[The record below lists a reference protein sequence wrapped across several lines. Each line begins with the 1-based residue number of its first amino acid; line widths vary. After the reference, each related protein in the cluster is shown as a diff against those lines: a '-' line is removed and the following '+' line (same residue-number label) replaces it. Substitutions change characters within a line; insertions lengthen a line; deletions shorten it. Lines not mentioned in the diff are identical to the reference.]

1 METYSLSSL
10 IQLFLSESV
19 LKSVP
24 GKLVKEK
31 GQNLK
36 SFMKTLQHSTVD
48 KTPRP
53 DLGQAAKLSEERLEK
68 SPFIV
73 RHVSI
78 NGAYK

>member
-1 METYSLSSL
+1 VSLETYSLSSL

-36 SFMKTLQHSTVD
+36 SFMKTLQHSTV
-48 KTPRP
+48 TPRP